1 MIDYAQIYIKAGDGG
16 DGKVSFRREKYI
28 SKGGPDGGDGG
39 DGGSIYFMVDKDLNT
54 LIPFQFKKKFEA
66 ERGQVGGK
74 AKKHGKDGVDLII
87 KVPPGTRVKI
97 GSREFD
103 MIKVEDKVGVA
114 HGGTG
119 GLGNWQ
125 FRSSTNTTPMLAE
138 KGTLGE
144 EREVVLELKLLADVG
159 LIGMPNAGKST
170 LLSVLTKARPK
181 IANYPFTTLEPNL
194 GVMVY
199 GKGSELEHRKVPNL
213 KTLVL
218 ADIPGLIE
226 GASRGKG
233 LGHTFLRHVERCGL
247 LVHVLDGA
255 RLLEEPSR
263 TDLDGSEVLLKDY
276 EVIRKELGEYS
287 DKLVEKSEIIVL
299 NKIDVL
305 SKTQI
310 NKVKKLLKVTNL
322 ELICVSGATGEGLD
336 KLKGKILG
344 LQG

>member
-54 LIPFQFKKKFEA
+54 LMPFQFKKKFEA

-336 KLKGKILG
+336 ELRRACSLIG
-344 LQG
+344 

>member
-255 RLLEEPSR
+255 RLLEEHH
-263 TDLDGSEVLLKDY
+263 TSEVLLKDY

-287 DKLVEKSEIIVL
+287 EKLVEKPEIIVL